1 MVVGTFA
8 LIFFVG
14 GVLTIH
20 YLVRTPDKDRP
31 LAYPTD
37 TKAWAGA
44 DSKGGLSFANLVISE
59 LFWSLV
65 LGGTGFVATWVAMG
79 TELRPSL
86 ALLVSLPYGF
96 ALAIYVGV
104 IRLRSGPGMM
114 RTVPNQKRPDTT
126 PRTRPRVL
134 FICGSINQSS
144 QMHQVSQQMPEVD
157 AYFTPYYSASW
168 FITFGRKGLM
178 QEYSILG
185 YRRRAWCL
193 EYLHEHN
200 LKVDLHGE
208 RYDYDLVVTS
218 SDQVMSP
225 NILDKKIVMVQ
236 EGILEPANRFT
247 QLCKKY
253 SFMPRYVGG
262 TSTTGLSHQY
272 DYLCAASGG
281 YRDHFVDSGVDSGK
295 VLVTGIPNFD
305 NCARFYE
312 NDFPHK
318 DFVLACTSDNRET
331 FQEDDREEFIAHC
344 LKIANGRQLIFK
356 LHPNEKVDRAVAEV
370 AEYAPDALV
379 YPVGSAEEMV
389 ANCSVLITEWSSVT
403 FVGLALDKEVHTKY
417 PLEYLRPLVPVQ
429 NNSAAA
435 NIASI
440 CRELIDAQ
448 VEQEHV
454 LDPAIAMH

>member
-1 MVVGTFA
+1 MVVSTFA

-14 GVLTIH
+14 GVLTIR

-31 LAYPTD
+31 LAYPD
-37 TKAWAGA
+37 EPEAWAGA
-44 DSKGGLSFANLVISE
+44 ESKDGFSVSNLVVSE
-59 LFWSLV
+59 LFWSMV
-65 LGGTGFVATWVAMG
+65 LCGTGFVAALVALT
-79 TELRPSL
+79 TEVRPAW
-86 ALLVSLPYGF
+86 ALLVSFPYGL

-104 IRLRSGPGMM
+104 VRLRSGSGMM
-114 RTVPNQKRPDTT
+114 RSVPCQKRPDSA
-126 PRTRPRVL
+126 PRQRPRVL

-144 QMHQVSQQMPEVD
+144 QMHQVSEEMPEID
-157 AYFTPYYSASW
+157 AYFTPYYSSSW

-193 EYLHEHN
+193 DYLHQHN
-200 LKVDLHGE
+200 LKIDLHGE

-236 EGILEPANRFT
+236 EGILEPENRFT

-253 SFMPRYVGG
+253 RFMPRYVGG

-272 DYLCAASGG
+272 DTLCAASGG
-281 YRDHFVDSGVDSGK
+281 YRDHFVRSGVDSDK

-318 DFVLACTSDNRET
+318 DYVLVCTSDNRET
-331 FQEDDREEFIAHC
+331 FQEDDRKEFIEYC
-344 LKIANGRQLIFK
+344 LGIAAGRQLIFK
-356 LHPNEKVDRAVAEV
+356 LHPNEKVDRAIAEIN
-370 AEYAPDALV
+370 EYAPGALV

-417 PLEYLRPLVPVQ
+417 SLDYLRPLVPVQ

-440 CRELIDAQ
+440 CRELISAEVQ
-448 VEQEHV
+448 HEHV